1 MCMGKKSGGE
11 LGAGMMIGGADPFVG
26 TLVGGKGLLDN
37 NKAEKQKTK
46 DAERKYRD
54 SLIDKKQT
62 ATQTDATSRWL
73 AANRSQPFSGG
84 SLLGGAGGNSR
95 LGGA

>member
-1 MCMGKKSGGE
+1 MCMGKKAGGG
-11 LGAGMMIGGADPFVG
+11 LGGGLLIGGADPFVG
-26 TLVGGKGLLDN
+26 TLVGGKGLLDH

-54 SLIDKKQT
+54 SLIDKKQS
-62 ATQTDATSRWL
+62 AVQTDANSRWL
-73 AANRSQPFSGG
+73 VANRSQPFSGG
-84 SLLGGAGGNSR
+84 LLGGANGNSK

>member
-11 LGAGMMIGGADPFVG
+11 LGAGMMIGGADPLMG
-26 TLVGGKGLLDN
+26 TAIGGKGLLDN

-62 ATQTDATSRWL
+62 ATQTDANSRWL
-73 AANRSQPFSGG
+73 VANRSQPFSGN
-84 SLLGGAGGNSR
+84 LLGGANGNSK
-95 LGGA
+95 LGGV

>member
-1 MCMGKKSGGE
+1 MCTGKKLGGS
-11 LGAGMMIGGADPFVG
+11 LGAGMMIGGADPLAG
-26 TLVGGKGLLDN
+26 TLVGGKGIMDHS
-37 NKAEKQKTK
+37 KSEKKKSK

-62 ATQTDATSRWL
+62 AQQNDDSSRWL
-73 AANRSQPFSGG
+73 AANRTQPFSG
-84 SLLGGAGGNSR
+84 SLLGGAEGKSR